1 VKKTNITL
9 NEDCKS
15 FKNDFTKELE
25 GDLII
30 LSGVNGSGKSQ
41 LMNIIYGF
49 QNNSTINRELRL
61 DNGFKND
68 NNK

>member
-1 VKKTNITL
+1 MKKISITL
-9 NEDCKS
+9 NQDYKS
-15 FKNDFTKELE
+15 FKNGFHQELE

-49 QNNSTINRELRL
+49 QNDSVINRNILL
-61 DNGFKND
+61 DG
-68 NNK
+68 